1 MYGDLDNICM
11 VTLAPEIPN
20 ATSVIGELCKR
31 NIKVS
36 IGKKKIRETFKNLEK
51 YGYYNKYVLKQQ
63 TIIFAILLKYVLCTS
78 VKSFLNLYIFQDIPQ
93 QIYAKQKQR
102 LNMEHQLLLISLMPC
117 HL

>member
-36 IGKKKIRETFKNLEK
+36 IGKKRIRGTLR
-51 YGYYNKYVLKQQ
+51 
-63 TIIFAILLKYVLCTS
+63 T
-78 VKSFLNLYIFQDIPQ
+78 
-93 QIYAKQKQR
+93 
-102 LNMEHQLLLISLMPC
+102 
-117 HL
+117 